1 MRLSKIKLSGFKTFV
16 EPTTLTL
23 PSNLVGIVGPNGCG
37 KSNVIDAV
45 RWVLGESSAK
55 YLRGES
61 MSDVIFN
68 GSASRKPVS
77 NASIELFFD
86 NSEKKIVGE
95 FAQYNEISTR
105 RVITRDGQSEYYLN
119 GTKCRRKDITN
130 LFLGTGLGPRS
141 YAIVQQAM
149 ISSLIEAKPDEM
161 RVFLEEA
168 SGISKYKQKR
178 KETESRIKNTRENL
192 NRLNDLKEE
201 IDKQIKRLKKQARDA
216 EKYKELKNREKD
228 IEGEIIYCKIS
239 DIDKKLEQND
249 SESKSYRDTY
259 DDRLTKLRKVEADIE
274 ELRIKN
280 NEVNESFN
288 LKQKDHFEIQANI
301 ARIEQSIEY
310 EKELESQKSI
320 NAQEIKKELDRIK
333 IEYSED
339 QIELERINAELDSK
353 NKSNQANKINLSQ
366 LENEL
371 KTTSDHL
378 ITEDEVN
385 EQLRTELNELKTTF
399 ESESVRINLL
409 EKQST
414 EQNRQKQIIINVHQL
429 KDSFMALK
437 SSLEESI
444 ADFGNET
451 SQTISNQ
458 IDRLE
463 DKINQL
469 SSEYEDTE
477 LKIADNEEQLS
488 KSKDISAQTKL
499 LIDELTEK
507 KNQSD
512 QKKVN
517 LANLR
522 NTHSQKLTNLRER
535 VQDAELK
542 TESLKTSQ
550 QGLQTAITRLEAQM
564 TQLKSR
570 SLELTAKENP
580 QTSINDDQKLELES
594 LLNMSLESE
603 KSLEIERKKQEEM
616 QSHLR
621 NQEVDRTNLN
631 ASVNQA
637 REDLEKYKLKQKEYE
652 VRKESL
658 NEQLISMGLDYAS
671 IDEKSSNKDM
681 TLDSLSLELEKI
693 LRGIDRL
700 GAINLAAEA
709 EFKEESKRIE
719 KLDEQFED
727 LNRALETLT
736 SAIKQIDDE
745 SKSRFTETFEK
756 VNEGLSK
763 HFPRL
768 FDGGKAYL
776 ELEDNDALNGGVFV
790 MARPPGKRNS
800 NIHLLSGGE
809 KALTAVALLFSIFEL
824 NPAPFCLLDEVD
836 APLDDTNVARF
847 CEIVKEMSSNVQF
860 VVITHN
866 KTTMEL
872 TKQLIGVTMSEPG
885 VSRLVSVDLDEA
897 IELSETP
904 EAS

>member
-95 FAQYNEISTR
+95 FAKYNEISTR

-201 IDKQIKRLKKQARDA
+201 IDKQIKRLKKQAKDA
-216 EKYKELKNREKD
+216 DKYKQLKDREND
-228 IEGEIIYCKIS
+228 IQGEIIYCRII
-239 DIDKKLEQND
+239 DIDTKLKTND
-249 SESKSYRDTY
+249 LESKSFRDTY
-259 DDRLTKLRKVEADIE
+259 DDRLTKLRKIEADIE

-288 LKQKDHFEIQANI
+288 SSQKDHFEIQAKI

-320 NAQEIKKELDRIK
+320 NAQEIKKELDRIRL
-333 IEYSED
+333 EYSED
-339 QIELERINAELDSK
+339 QLELERINAELDSK
-353 NKSNQANKINLSQ
+353 SISNEETKVALSQ
-366 LENEL
+366 LEGQLKITTDDLTSEEKLNEKLRSELNDL
-371 KTTSDHL
+371 KTTY
-378 ITEDEVN
+378 
-385 EQLRTELNELKTTF
+385 
-399 ESESVRINLL
+399 ESESVRVNLL
-409 EKQST
+409 EKQSS
-414 EQNRQKQIIINVHQL
+414 EQNRQKEIIINVNQL
-429 KDSFMALK
+429 KDGFLSLK
-437 SSLEESI
+437 AILEDSLSDFSSETSKIIANQIEKLEE
-444 ADFGNET
+444 
-451 SQTISNQ
+451 
-458 IDRLE
+458 
-463 DKINQL
+463 KINQL
-469 SSEYEDTE
+469 SSEYKETE
-477 LKIADNEEQLS
+477 LKISENEKQLKKSQNITS
-488 KSKDISAQTKL
+488 KTKKL
-499 LIDELTEK
+499 FDEMTNM
-507 KNQSD
+507 KNESD
-512 QKKVN
+512 KKKVD

-522 NTHSQKLTNLRER
+522 NTQSQKLSNTRER
-535 VQDAELK
+535 LQDAELK

-550 QGLQTAITRLEAQM
+550 QGLQTAISRLEAQI
-564 TQLKSR
+564 TQLKTR
-570 SLELTAKENP
+570 SLELNAKENP
-580 QTSINDDQKLELES
+580 QTSINDEQKSELEV

-603 KSLEIERKKQEEM
+603 KSLEIERKRQEEM
-616 QSHLR
+616 QLLLR
-621 NQEVDRTNLN
+621 NQEVDRTNIN

-637 REDLEKYKLKQKEYE
+637 REDLERFRLKQKEYE

-658 NEQLISMGLDYAS
+658 NEQLVSIGIDFKS
-671 IDEKSSNKDM
+671 IDEIYSAKSIS
-681 TLDSLSLELEKI
+681 LESLSSELEKI

-709 EFKEESKRIE
+709 EFKEESKRME
-719 KLDEQFED
+719 KLDEQFDD

-736 SAIKQIDDE
+736 GAIKQIDDE
-745 SKSRFTETFEK
+745 SKSRFSETFEK

-836 APLDDTNVARF
+836 APLDDTNVSRF
-847 CEIVKEMSSNVQF
+847 CEIVREMSSNVQF

-897 IELSETP
+897 IELSEPTKL
-904 EAS
+904 S

>member
-249 SESKSYRDTY
+249 SESKSYRDIY

-339 QIELERINAELDSK
+339 QIELEQINAELVSK

-385 EQLRTELNELKTTF
+385 ERLRTELNELKTTF

-458 IDRLE
+458 INRLE

-477 LKIADNEEQLS
+477 LKIAENEEQLS

-580 QTSINDDQKLELES
+580 QTSINHDQKLELES

-658 NEQLISMGLDYAS
+658 NEQLISMGLDYTS
-671 IDEKSSNKDM
+671 IDEKSSSKDM

-709 EFKEESKRIE
+709 EFKEESKRME

>member
-249 SESKSYRDTY
+249 SESKSYRDIY

-385 EQLRTELNELKTTF
+385 ERLRTELNELKTTF

-458 IDRLE
+458 INRLE

-477 LKIADNEEQLS
+477 LKIAENEEQLS

-580 QTSINDDQKLELES
+580 QTSINHDQKLELES

-658 NEQLISMGLDYAS
+658 NEQLISMGLDYTS
-671 IDEKSSNKDM
+671 IDEKSSSKDM

-709 EFKEESKRIE
+709 EFKEESKRVE

-727 LNRALETLT
+727 LNRALETLS

>member
-216 EKYKELKNREKD
+216 EKYKELKNREKA

-259 DDRLTKLRKVEADIE
+259 DDRLTKLRKIEADIE

-333 IEYSED
+333 VEYSED
-339 QIELERINAELDSK
+339 QIELERINTELESK
-353 NKSNQANKINLSQ
+353 NKSNQANKNNFSQ

-371 KTTSDHL
+371 KTTSDNL
-378 ITEDEVN
+378 SIEDGQN
-385 EQLRTELNELKTTF
+385 ENLRTELNELKTTF

-429 KDSFMALK
+429 KDSFIALK

-451 SQTISNQ
+451 SKTINNQ

-463 DKINQL
+463 KKINQL

-477 LKIADNEEQLS
+477 LKITENEEQLS
-488 KSKDISAQTKL
+488 KSKEISGQTKL
-499 LIDELTEK
+499 LIDELTKK
-507 KNQSD
+507 KNESD
-512 QKKVN
+512 QKKVD

-522 NTHSQKLTNLRER
+522 NTQSQKLANIREK
-535 VQDAELK
+535 VQDDELK

-580 QTSINDDQKLELES
+580 QRSINDDQKQELES
-594 LLNMSLESE
+594 LLNMSLKSE
-603 KSLEIERKKQEEM
+603 KSLEVERKKQEEM

-637 REDLEKYKLKQKEYE
+637 REDLERFKLKQKEYE

-658 NEQLISMGLDYAS
+658 NEQLISMDLDYKS
-671 IDEKSSNKDM
+671 IDQKSSSKNM

-709 EFKEESKRIE
+709 EFKEESKRME

-745 SKSRFTETFEK
+745 SKSRFSETFEK